1 MLSYYAFKIPFKT
14 PFRVSSQTLTS
25 RNGILMVFDS
35 GSFLAF
41 GEIAPLPGFS
51 KESID
56 EVLPVLVENHKHL
69 ESAFQNDE
77 AEQLISILDA
87 IHQFPSLSF
96 GLDTLMLDTKSK
108 KNGHSLAQSIFDKSG
123 KSINVNGAVGIQ
135 DLNSGLKRAE
145 ELVESGIGTL
155 KVKVGL
161 DHQQEVNLI
170 NAMRSNF
177 PDVNIRIDAN
187 QAWKTD
193 EAINC
198 LADFSEFEIEY
209 CEQPV
214 HESDIQAMKSVKD
227 KTEIP
232 IAADESVRNYDQAR
246 QLIDTK
252 ACDILILK
260 PSLFGRIKNCIVT
273 KEWAVSHN
281 IDVVVT
287 TAFDSII
294 GRTITAVLASGLG
307 SQKFAHGLATGQF
320 LNEPG
325 NLPKEISEGSYLLP
339 SKPGLGHHIDLS
351 YFKKIL

>member
-1 MLSYYAFKIPFKT
+1 
-14 PFRVSSQTLTS
+14 
-25 RNGILMVFDS
+25 MVFDS

-214 HESDIQAMKSVKD
+214 HV
-227 KTEIP
+227 
-232 IAADESVRNYDQAR
+232 
-246 QLIDTK
+246 
-252 ACDILILK
+252 
-260 PSLFGRIKNCIVT
+260 
-273 KEWAVSHN
+273 
-281 IDVVVT
+281 
-287 TAFDSII
+287 
-294 GRTITAVLASGLG
+294 
-307 SQKFAHGLATGQF
+307 
-320 LNEPG
+320 
-325 NLPKEISEGSYLLP
+325 
-339 SKPGLGHHIDLS
+339 
-351 YFKKIL
+351 